1 MQGQQAHTGEFDR
14 GADSF
19 RHRVWDVVEFQIE
32 ENLGASVREL
42 FNCPRTLGC
51 EELTAYLEESD
62 RPLEF
67 SNQSVGSLE
76 TVNIQGNDQ
85 SL

>member
-1 MQGQQAHTGEFDR
+1 MQGQQTHPGEFDR
-14 GADSF
+14 GTDSF
-19 RHRVWDVVEFQIE
+19 RHRVWDVMKFQIE
-32 ENLGASVREL
+32 ENLGAGVREL
-42 FNCPRTLGC
+42 FNCSRTLGG

-76 TVNIQGNDQ
+76 TVDIQGNDQ